1 MKNWNS
7 DKRKG
12 FIWGVIAAAIA
23 AVIISQAAV
32 WLPASINSERADSQ
46 SSYNKIRQIM
56 SYINNVYM
64 GDVDQAKLADS
75 MFLGLVSG
83 LDDPYST
90 Y

>member
-1 MKNWNS
+1 
-7 DKRKG
+7 
-12 FIWGVIAAAIA
+12 
-23 AVIISQAAV
+23 
-32 WLPASINSERADSQ
+32 
-46 SSYNKIRQIM
+46 M
-56 SYINNVYM
+56 SYINNVDM